1 MRNSREQ
8 RWEEYLLPIDLI
20 EAVACGEL
28 EACNHAVNEFRRYI
42 EKVCTRRFLDEYG
55 QSRRLLDQN
64 MVEAVEQKL
73 LYALAYRYQILPQE
87 S

>member
-1 MRNSREQ
+1 MRNNKEQ
-8 RWEEYLLPIDLI
+8 HWENYLLPIELI

-28 EACNHAVNEFRRYI
+28 EASNQIVDDFRRYI
-42 EKVCTRRFLDEYG
+42 KVVCTREVVNQYG
-55 QSRRLLDQN
+55 CTKWIQDKN

-73 LYALAYRYQILPQE
+73 LYALAYKYRILPQE